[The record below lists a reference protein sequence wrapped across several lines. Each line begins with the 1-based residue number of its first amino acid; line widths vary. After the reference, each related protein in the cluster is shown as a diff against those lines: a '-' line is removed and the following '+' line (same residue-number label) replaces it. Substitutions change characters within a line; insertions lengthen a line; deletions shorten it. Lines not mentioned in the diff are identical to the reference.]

1 MGESVLGLGKVP
13 RGWGGGVV
21 SVSELVEVGSHVRGC
36 VNVGDLNTEAG
47 GGQSQAGLPLPPLPS
62 CWPSQLLTTLSLFLL
77 FSIL

>member
-1 MGESVLGLGKVP
+1 M
-13 RGWGGGVV
+13 W
-21 SVSELVEVGSHVRGC
+21 
-36 VNVGDLNTEAG
+36 GDLNTEAG